1 MAKIYLKGVFE
12 YTYEYE
18 VNEKIFSLDDA
29 KDYFEQFKEMIQGD
43 LMEDFDFCINEELIS
58 LEVVD
63 YRRDD
68 ENCIGMWGRFI
79 GNFNKTLFIDK
90 LKRVDKDSEGNN
102 LYISENNPERTVFKF
117 KPLSEKELSD
127 LGLS

>member
-1 MAKIYLKGVFE
+1 MANIYLKGVFE

-18 VNEKIFSLDDA
+18 VDDLLFSLDDA
-29 KDYFEQFKEMIQGD
+29 KDYFEQFKEEVQDDI
-43 LMEDFDFCINEELIS
+43 MEYSDYCINEELLS

-68 ENCIGMWGRFI
+68 ENCIGMWGKFL

-90 LKRVDKDSEGNN
+90 LHRVDKDSEGNN

-127 LGLS
+127 LGLL

>member
-29 KDYFEQFKEMIQGD
+29 KDYFEQFKDMIQGD
-43 LMEDFDFCINEELIS
+43 LMEDFDFCINEELLS

-68 ENCIGMWGRFI
+68 ENCIGMWGKFI

>member
-18 VNEKIFSLDDA
+18 VDEKIFSLDDA
-29 KDYFEQFKEMIQGD
+29 KDYYEQFEEMIKDD
-43 LMEDFDFCINEELIS
+43 LMGSYDHVINEDLLS
-58 LEVVD
+58 LKVVD

-90 LKRVDKDSEGNN
+90 LLRVDKDSDGEPI
-102 LYISENNPERTVFKF
+102 YVPENNPERTVFKF

>member
-29 KDYFEQFKEMIQGD
+29 KDYFEQFKDMIQGD
-43 LMEDFDFCINEELIS
+43 LMEDFDFCINEELVS

-68 ENCIGMWGRFI
+68 ENCIGMWGKFI

-102 LYISENNPERTVFKF
+102 LYISENNPERSVFKF

>member
-29 KDYFEQFKEMIQGD
+29 KDYFEQFKDMIQGD
-43 LMEDFDFCINEELIS
+43 LMEDFDFCINEELVS

-68 ENCIGMWGRFI
+68 ENCIGMWGKFI

-102 LYISENNPERTVFKF
+102 LYVPENNPERTVFKF

>member
-29 KDYFEQFKEMIQGD
+29 KDYFEQFKDMIQGD

-68 ENCIGMWGRFI
+68 ENCIGMWGKFI

-90 LKRVDKDSEGNN
+90 LKRVDKDSDGSTI
-102 LYISENNPERTVFKF
+102 YISENNPERTVFKF

>member
-29 KDYFEQFKEMIQGD
+29 KDYFEQFKDMIQGD
-43 LMEDFDFCINEELIS
+43 LMEDFDFCINEELVS

-63 YRRDD
+63 YRRDE
-68 ENCIGMWGRFI
+68 ENCIGMWGKFI

-117 KPLSEKELSD
+117 KPLSEKELYD

>member
-29 KDYFEQFKEMIQGD
+29 KDYFEQFKDMIQGD
-43 LMEDFDFCINEELIS
+43 LMEDFDFCINEELVS

-90 LKRVDKDSEGNN
+90 LHRVDKDSDGSTI
-102 LYISENNPERTVFKF
+102 YISENNPERTVFKF

>member
-29 KDYFEQFKEMIQGD
+29 KDYFEQFKDMIQGD
-43 LMEDFDFCINEELIS
+43 LMEDFDFCINEELLS

-68 ENCIGMWGRFI
+68 ENCIGMWGKFI
-79 GNFNKTLFIDK
+79 GNFNNTLFIDK
-90 LKRVDKDSEGNN
+90 LHRVDKDSEGNN

>member
-29 KDYFEQFKEMIQGD
+29 KDYFEQFKDMIQGD

>member
-18 VNEKIFSLDDA
+18 VDELLFSLDDA
-29 KDYFEQFKEMIQGD
+29 KDYFEQCEEQVRDD
-43 LMEDFDFCINEELIS
+43 LMGNYDHCINEELIS

-90 LKRVDKDSEGNN
+90 LGRVDKDSDGEPI
-102 LYISENNPERTVFKF
+102 YISENNPERTVFKF

>member
-1 MAKIYLKGVFE
+1 MAKIYLKGVVE

-29 KDYFEQFKEMIQGD
+29 KDYFEQFKDMIQGD
-43 LMEDFDFCINEELIS
+43 LMEDFDFCINEELVS

>member
-29 KDYFEQFKEMIQGD
+29 KDYFEQFEDMIRGD
-43 LMEDFDFCINEELIS
+43 LMEDFDFCINEELVS

-68 ENCIGMWGRFI
+68 ENCIGMWGKFI
-79 GNFNKTLFIDK
+79 GNFNKTLYIDK
-90 LKRVDKDSEGNN
+90 LRRVDKDSEGNN
-102 LYISENNPERTVFKF
+102 LYISENNPERTIFKF

>member
-18 VNEKIFSLDDA
+18 VVELLFSLDDA
-29 KDYFEQFKEMIQGD
+29 KDYFEQFKEEVQDDI
-43 LMEDFDFCINEELIS
+43 MEYSDYCINEELLS

-68 ENCIGMWGRFI
+68 ENCIGMWGKFI

>member
-29 KDYFEQFKEMIQGD
+29 KDYFEQFKDMIQGD

-68 ENCIGMWGRFI
+68 ENCIGMWGKFI

>member
-29 KDYFEQFKEMIQGD
+29 KDYFEQFKDMIQGD
-43 LMEDFDFCINEELIS
+43 LMEDFDFCINEELVS

-68 ENCIGMWGRFI
+68 ENCIGMWGKFI

-90 LKRVDKDSEGNN
+90 LGRVDKDSDGSNI
-102 LYISENNPERTVFKF
+102 YISENNPERTVFKF

-127 LGLS
+127 LGLL

>member
-29 KDYFEQFKEMIQGD
+29 KDYFEQFKDMIQGD
-43 LMEDFDFCINEELIS
+43 LMEDFDFCINEELVS

-68 ENCIGMWGRFI
+68 ENCIGMWGKFI

-102 LYISENNPERTVFKF
+102 IYISENNPERTVFKF

>member
-29 KDYFEQFKEMIQGD
+29 KDYFEQFRDMIQGD
-43 LMEDFDFCINEELIS
+43 LMEDFDFCINEELLS

-90 LKRVDKDSEGNN
+90 LGRVDKDSDGEPI
-102 LYISENNPERTVFKF
+102 YISENNPERTVFKF

>member
-29 KDYFEQFKEMIQGD
+29 KDYFEQFKDMIQGD
-43 LMEDFDFCINEELIS
+43 LMEDFDFCINEELVS

-102 LYISENNPERTVFKF
+102 LYVSENNPERTVFKF

>member
-1 MAKIYLKGVFE
+1 MAKIYLKGIFE

-29 KDYFEQFKEMIQGD
+29 KDYFEQFKDMIQGD
-43 LMEDFDFCINEELIS
+43 LMEDFDFCINEELVS

-90 LKRVDKDSEGNN
+90 LKRVDQDSDGNN
-102 LYISENNPERTVFKF
+102 LYIPENNQERTVFKF

>member
-18 VNEKIFSLDDA
+18 VDELLFSLDDA
-29 KDYFEQFKEMIQGD
+29 KDYFEQFKEEVQDD
-43 LMEDFDFCINEELIS
+43 LMENYDHCINEELIS

-90 LKRVDKDSEGNN
+90 LKRVDKDYDGNTI
-102 LYISENNPERTVFKF
+102 YIPDNNPERTVFKF
-117 KPLSEKELSD
+117 KTLSEKELSD

>member
-18 VNEKIFSLDDA
+18 VDELLFSLDDA
-29 KDYFEQFKEMIQGD
+29 KDYFEQFKDMIQGD
-43 LMEDFDFCINEELIS
+43 LMEDFDFCINEELVS

-90 LKRVDKDSEGNN
+90 LKKLFQNFIN
-102 LYISENNPERTVFKF
+102 
-117 KPLSEKELSD
+117 
-127 LGLS
+127 

>member
-29 KDYFEQFKEMIQGD
+29 KDYFEQFKDMIQGD
-43 LMEDFDFCINEELIS
+43 LMEDFDYCINEELVS

-68 ENCIGMWGRFI
+68 ENCIGMWGKFI

-102 LYISENNPERTVFKF
+102 LYISENNPERSVFKF

>member
-29 KDYFEQFKEMIQGD
+29 KDYFEQCEEQVRDD
-43 LMEDFDFCINEELIS
+43 LMGNYDHCINEELIS

-79 GNFNKTLFIDK
+79 GNFNKTIFIDK
-90 LKRVDKDSEGNN
+90 LGRVDKDSDGSPI
-102 LYISENNPERTVFKF
+102 YISENNPERTVFKF

-127 LGLS
+127 LGLL

>member
-1 MAKIYLKGVFE
+1 MAKIYLKGVFG
-12 YTYEYE
+12 YTYEYV

-29 KDYFEQFKEMIQGD
+29 KDYFEQFKDMIQGD
-43 LMEDFDFCINEELIS
+43 LMEDFDFCINEELVS

-90 LKRVDKDSEGNN
+90 LKRVDKDSDGSPI
-102 LYISENNPERTVFKF
+102 YISENNPERTVFKF

>member
-29 KDYFEQFKEMIQGD
+29 KDYFEQFKDMIQGD
-43 LMEDFDFCINEELIS
+43 LMEDFDFCINEELVS

-90 LKRVDKDSEGNN
+90 LKRVDKDSDGSTI
-102 LYISENNPERTVFKF
+102 YISENNPERTVFKF

>member
-29 KDYFEQFKEMIQGD
+29 KDYFEQFKDMIQGD
-43 LMEDFDFCINEELIS
+43 LMEDFDFCINEELVS

-90 LKRVDKDSEGNN
+90 LGRVDKDSEGNN

>member
-29 KDYFEQFKEMIQGD
+29 KDYFEQFKDKIQGD

-90 LKRVDKDSEGNN
+90 LKRVDKDSDGSTI
-102 LYISENNPERTVFKF
+102 YISENNPERTVFKF